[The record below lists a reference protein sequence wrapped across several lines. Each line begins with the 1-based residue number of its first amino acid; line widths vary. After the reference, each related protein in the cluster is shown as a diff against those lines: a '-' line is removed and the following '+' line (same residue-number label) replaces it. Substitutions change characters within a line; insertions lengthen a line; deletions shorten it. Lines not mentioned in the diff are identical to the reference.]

1 MAPVSSSGCR
11 SGWQRVHD
19 VRVLIVDD
27 EAVARRRVRRLL
39 AGEPDVQ
46 IVGEA
51 GDGRSAVAEIA
62 RTSPD
67 LVLLDVQ
74 MPELDG
80 FEVVENLPRDHLP
93 AMIFVT
99 AYDRYALQAFDV
111 HAIDYLLK
119 PFTPERFRTALD
131 RARDRVR
138 RRDHDIGVERLVE
151 ELRAGRRHLA
161 RLLVRSGRRI
171 VVLDVDQID
180 WIQAA
185 DNYVSVRSAGRD
197 YLLRDAL
204 GNLERQLDPARFVRI
219 HRSVIVNVNRI
230 EALEPA
236 THGDFDVR
244 LRDGTRL
251 TLSRTFRLRL
261 EQVLG
266 HPL

>member
-1 MAPVSSSGCR
+1 
-11 SGWQRVHD
+11 
-19 VRVLIVDD
+19 
-27 EAVARRRVRRLL
+27 
-39 AGEPDVQ
+39 VQ

-138 RRDHDIGVERLVE
+138 RRDHDIGVD
-151 ELRAGRRHLA
+151 
-161 RLLVRSGRRI
+161 RI
-171 VVLDVDQID
+171 D
-180 WIQAA
+180 
-185 DNYVSVRSAGRD
+185 
-197 YLLRDAL
+197 
-204 GNLERQLDPARFVRI
+204 
-219 HRSVIVNVNRI
+219 
-230 EALEPA
+230 ALEPA

>member
-1 MAPVSSSGCR
+1 M
-11 SGWQRVHD
+11 
-19 VRVLIVDD
+19 RVLIVDD

-39 AGEPDVQ
+39 ASEADVQ

-80 FEVVENLPRDHLP
+80 FEVVENLPPDRLP

-131 RARDRVR
+131 RARERVT
-138 RRDHDIGVERLVE
+138 RRDRSNGVERLVE
-151 ELRAGRRHLA
+151 ELRARRKHLA
-161 RLLVRSGRRI
+161 RLLVRAGRRI
-171 VVLDVDQID
+171 VVLDADRID

-197 YLLRDAL
+197 YLLRGAL
-204 GNLERQLDPARFVRI
+204 ATLERQLDPARFVRI
-219 HRSVIVNVNRI
+219 HRSMIVNVNRI

-244 LRDGTRL
+244 LRDGTHV
-251 TLSRTFRLRL
+251 TLSRTFRSRV
-261 EQVLG
+261 ERALG
-266 HPL
+266 RPL